1 MPPRLFKNV
10 GFVGIVLIAT
20 IGAMVYY
27 SMTIIWP
34 TIIMTLYT
42 TNDLEVGW
50 QSSVVGG
57 GILLGQIIAG
67 FAISYVPKVKL
78 QTVLAAVA
86 SFIFI
91 TALCSIS
98 ADRWAA
104 TIALGTLGLVSIGYI
119 DNIAFPGVTL
129 VIEPQDIGLATG
141 VMGSIR
147 ALGGAVAQ
155 ALYVSVLTNK
165 LNDYIPQYVVPA
177 ATNAG
182 LPASSLPQLFA
193 GITAGSFAN
202 VPGINNAIIGAVG
215 AALKVAYTDAFKM
228 VFYCTIPFSVMMIG
242 ASFMVPDMDK
252 LLGQNVA
259 RRLNAGGE
267 KKSAAEVERK
277 EVV

>member
-1 MPPRLFKNV
+1 MPPRLFKNK

-67 FAISYVPKVKL
+67 FAISYVPKVKA
-78 QTVLAAVA
+78 QTVAAAVF

-104 TIALGTLGLVSIGYI
+104 TIALGTLGLVAIGYV

-155 ALYVSVLTNK
+155 ALYVSVLNTK
-165 LNDYIPQYVVPA
+165 LNEYIPSYVTPA
-177 ATNAG
+177 ATGAG
-182 LPASSLPQLFA
+182 LPQSSLPQLFQ
-193 GITAGSFAN
+193 GITAGSFTG
-202 VPGINNAIIGAVG
+202 VPGINNAVIGAVG
-215 AALKVAYTDAFKM
+215 AALKLAYTDAFKII
-228 VFYCTIPFSVMMIG
+228 FYCTIPFSILMIA

-259 RRLNAGGE
+259 RRLNAGGA
-267 KKSAAEVERK
+267 KQKTTEVANK

>member
-1 MPPRLFKNV
+1 MPPRLFKNK

-67 FAISYVPKVKL
+67 FAISYVPKVKV
-78 QTVLAAVA
+78 QTICAAVC

-91 TALCSIS
+91 TSLCSIS

-104 TIALGTLGLVSIGYI
+104 TIALATVGLVAIGFV

-165 LNDYIPQYVVPA
+165 LNDYIPAYVVPA
-177 ATNAG
+177 ATGAG

-193 GITAGSFAN
+193 GITAGSFTG
-202 VPGINNAIIGAVG
+202 VPGINNAIIGATG
-215 AALKVAYTDAFKM
+215 AALKLAYTDAFKM
-228 VFYCTIPFSVMMIG
+228 VFYSTIPFSILMI
-242 ASFMVPDMDK
+242 AAAFMVPDMDK
-252 LLGQNVA
+252 LLGHNVA
-259 RRLNAGGE
+259 RRLNAGTE
-267 KKSAAEVERK
+267 KKKTTETENK
-277 EVV
+277 ESV